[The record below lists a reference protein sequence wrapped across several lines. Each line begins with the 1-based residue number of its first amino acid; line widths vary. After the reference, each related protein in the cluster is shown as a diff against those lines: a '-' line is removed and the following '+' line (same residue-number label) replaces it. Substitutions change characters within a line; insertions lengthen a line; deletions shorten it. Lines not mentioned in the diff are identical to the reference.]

1 MMSSDRP
8 ATPSRRTPK
17 QRRQRFTRTR
27 PPRESEDT
35 PWRLFIAIPLPPDV
49 ATFVE
54 RIIAD
59 LRQEDWPVRWTDA
72 GNAHLTLHFLGDTP
86 PEQAELLRLAL
97 RAVVPAHEAFD
108 LRTADLGAFPAM
120 KRPRVLWLGLW
131 GPAHRLQT
139 LRDAIG
145 ELLEG
150 FEFELD
156 DKPFH
161 PHITLGRLRDTQ
173 TSRIRDLPAAIRR
186 RFDALA
192 ESGAVTHEHPVPLP
206 VDEVQLVRSHLGKDG
221 PRYEILE
228 RYPLRDTRHPASTPP
243 A

>member
-1 MMSSDRP
+1 MERNERLDEPR
-8 ATPSRRTPK
+8 RRTPK
-17 QRRQRFTRTR
+17 QRRQRFTKER

-35 PWRLFIAIPLPPDV
+35 PWRLFVAVPLPGPV

-59 LRQEDWPVRWTDA
+59 LQAENWPVRWTDP

-97 RAVVPAHEAFD
+97 RDVVAEHDAFD

-139 LRDAIG
+139 LRDDIG
-145 ELLEG
+145 KLLVS
-150 FEFELD
+150 FDYELD
-156 DKPFH
+156 EKPFQA
-161 PHITLGRLRDTQ
+161 HITLGRVRDTQ
-173 TSRIRDLPAAIRR
+173 NVRTRDLPAAIRR
-186 RFDALA
+186 RFDALS
-192 ESGAVTHEHPVPLP
+192 ESGAVTHDNPLP
-206 VDEVQLVRSHLGKDG
+206 MPVREVVLVRSHLGKEG
-221 PRYEILE
+221 ARYEVLE
-228 RYPLRDTRHPASTPP
+228 CYPLRTEPSAP
-243 A
+243 